1 MRLKVEVIG
10 TCKLNF
16 LSLVL
21 DYNPLLNVFIFLNL
35 CVQFFQTEL
44 MLLCI
49 PVESRSPYTEESFG
63 LLPFSCSWTEHVC
76 SSHTTQSV
84 VYAIEYSKLLPLKEH
99 TKNPKPSPVL
109 QYL

>member
-49 PVESRSPYTEESFG
+49 PVESRSPYTEEVLVSFLSAVHG
-63 LLPFSCSWTEHVC
+63 QNMFVLVILLKV
-76 SSHTTQSV
+76 
-84 VYAIEYSKLLPLKEH
+84 
-99 TKNPKPSPVL
+99 
-109 QYL
+109 